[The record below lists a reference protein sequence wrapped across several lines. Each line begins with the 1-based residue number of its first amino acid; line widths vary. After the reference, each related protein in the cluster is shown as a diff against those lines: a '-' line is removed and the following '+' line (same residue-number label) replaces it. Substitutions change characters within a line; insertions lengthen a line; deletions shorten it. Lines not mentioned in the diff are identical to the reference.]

1 MPRYRGERGT
11 PLIEIIK
18 ARGIHDKRVLEAIR
32 SVPRHLFVPP
42 DEVEYAYGDYPLPI
56 GFGQTISQ
64 PYIVALMTESLALQP
79 GDKVLE
85 VGTGSGYQTAILAS
99 IPDVEVYSV
108 EVVPQLARAA
118 AERLQSLGYAVHCK
132 EGDGYRGWAE
142 HAPFNAIVVTA
153 APDHVPA
160 PLVEQ
165 LAEGGRLVIPV
176 GPPGGYQILWK
187 YVKEAGGELTATN
200 MGGVAFVPLTG
211 VGIQEGRGKGGRE

>member
-1 MPRYRGERGT
+1 
-11 PLIEIIK
+11 LIETIK
-18 ARGIHDKRVLEAIR
+18 ARGIHDKRVLEAMR

-79 GDKVLE
+79 GDRALE

-99 IPDVEVYSV
+99 IPGVTVYSV
-108 EVVPQLARAA
+108 EVIPHLARSA
-118 AERLQSLGYAVHCK
+118 AERLQSLGYMVHCK
-132 EGDGYRGWAE
+132 EGDGYSGWAE
-142 HAPFNAIVVTA
+142 HAPFDAIVVTA

-165 LAEGGRLVIPV
+165 LAEGGRLVIPI
-176 GPPGGYQILWK
+176 GPPSGYQTLWK
-187 YVKEAGGELTATN
+187 YVKEAGELKATN

-211 VGIQEGRGKGGRE
+211 VGIREGRK